1 MKKSEFISLLSSHLS
16 MLPPEV
22 RSELM
27 EDYEAHFAFGLQN
40 GRTEEDIVRELG
52 DPVELAQEA
61 LENRVNPQHPLYWF
75 GDRPEGQ
82 TAPAPAAKTN
92 NRHRLMTSAV
102 YTGLFFLNLVML
114 PLLTAFWALGLA
126 VAVTALAGILSPA
139 ALLLEYI
146 FNDAFHLTKAFAVLA
161 MIGIGI
167 LLAVATRYLYSNLI
181 KLSASYWA
189 WNVRV
194 AKGDNTNE

>member
-1 MKKSEFISLLSSHLS
+1 MKKREFISLLSSHLS
-16 MLPPEV
+16 VLPPEEQ
-22 RSELM
+22 RELL

-52 DPVELAQEA
+52 DPTELAREA
-61 LENRVNPQHPLYWF
+61 LDNRVNPQHPLYWF
-75 GDRPEGQ
+75 GEPPEGQ
-82 TAPAPAAKTN
+82 TPSVPSAEAGSRQPIMTAAI
-92 NRHRLMTSAV
+92 
-102 YTGLFFLNLVML
+102 YTGLFFLNLITM
-114 PLLTAFWALGLA
+114 PLLIALWALGLA
-126 VAVTALAGILSPA
+126 IAMTAVAGILSPV

-146 FNDAFHLTKAFAVLA
+146 FNGAFYPAKAFAVLV

-167 LLAVATRYLYSNLI
+167 LFAIVSRNVYSSLI

-194 AKGDNTNE
+194 AKGEKINE